1 MNHQRHWL
9 LWPGLLAVGPLTI
22 AYVYFAHAQGWTTI
36 DKNPN
41 EVVALVLLALAGIV
55 FLLRAALQR
64 NPLFLLMACFA
75 VIAWLREWHS
85 EWIHHGVYYLL
96 VGLIVWTW
104 LWREKIRPYAREGS
118 FMPWLKG
125 TVAIYVLAVLLARR
139 VFRDV
144 LPNEEVINTPLEET
158 MENVAHGMLLIM
170 SLLGNWRRQPSPPT
184 AG

>member
-1 MNHQRHWL
+1 MNPQRRWL

-22 AYVYFAHAQGWTTI
+22 AYVYFAQAQGWSTV

-41 EVVALVLLALAGIV
+41 EVAALVLLAIAGSI
-55 FLLRAALQR
+55 FALRAALQR
-64 NPLFLLMACFA
+64 SPLFLLMASFA

-96 VGLIVWTW
+96 AGLIVWTW
-104 LWREKIRPYAREGS
+104 LWREKIRPYASQGN

-125 TVAIYVLAVLLARR
+125 TMATYVLGVLIARR
-139 VFRDV
+139 VFRDI

-170 SLLGNWRRQPSPPT
+170 SLLGDWRRKPRSST
-184 AG
+184 IG